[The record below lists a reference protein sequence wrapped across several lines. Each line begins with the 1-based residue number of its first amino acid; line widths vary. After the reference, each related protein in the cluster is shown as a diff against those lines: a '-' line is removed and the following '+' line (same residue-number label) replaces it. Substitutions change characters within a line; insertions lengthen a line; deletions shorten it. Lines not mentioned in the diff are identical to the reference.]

1 MGKVNMQEEVDN
13 ISRKLEILRKN
24 PKEILELKTIIT
36 EMNNIFDG
44 LISRVDIAE
53 ERIPEL
59 EKIKIETSKTVKQ
72 REKRLKKIQ
81 NRIFKD
87 LNFTASGINF
97 NFLKDFIY
105 SFLERGRDTLM
116 SERNMDAFPLAHT
129 LTTY

>member
-72 REKRLKKIQ
+72 REKRLKKNTEQNIQ
-81 NRIFKD
+81 GLEF
-87 LNFTASGINF
+87 
-97 NFLKDFIY
+97 Y
-105 SFLERGRDTLM
+105 SF
-116 SERNMDAFPLAHT
+116 RNKL
-129 LTTY
+129 